1 MITLST
7 LAVPRNQD
15 CVATLSGCRAPQ
27 YTQHVCVTISA
38 TYMLDEQKDAA
49 RAGFLT
55 ALKIN
60 LPNYTA
66 KKN

>member
-1 MITLST
+1 
-7 LAVPRNQD
+7 
-15 CVATLSGCRAPQ
+15 
-27 YTQHVCVTISA
+27 
-38 TYMLDEQKDAA
+38 MLDEQKDAA